1 VPDDRALVREFLASR
16 DADAFGA
23 MYRGHAAVLFGLAVR
38 LVGRP
43 DAEDVVQDAWVRAI
57 RALPGFRWGSSLRT
71 WLCGIVVNCCRERW
85 AAARSDQGRLGS
97 LDVGDERV
105 VDPAGTAPDPALA
118 LDLEAA
124 LQRLSPGYRA
134 VVVLHDVYGYTH
146 PEIATLLGCEVGTS
160 KSQLARGRG
169 VLRQLLTA
177 CPCDGGP
184 A

>member
-1 VPDDRALVREFLASR
+1 MPEPLTAVPDDRPLVREFLASR
-16 DADAFGA
+16 NAEAFA
-23 MYRGHAAVLFGLAVR
+23 ALYHGHSAVLFGLAVR

-71 WLCGIVVNCCRERW
+71 WLCGILVNCCRERW
-85 AAARSDQGRLGS
+85 AAARSDG
-97 LDVGDERV
+97 GDERMADTAGV
-105 VDPAGTAPDPALA
+105 TADPASA

-124 LQRLSPGYRA
+124 LQRLAPGYRA

-177 CPCDGGP
+177 CPFDGGP